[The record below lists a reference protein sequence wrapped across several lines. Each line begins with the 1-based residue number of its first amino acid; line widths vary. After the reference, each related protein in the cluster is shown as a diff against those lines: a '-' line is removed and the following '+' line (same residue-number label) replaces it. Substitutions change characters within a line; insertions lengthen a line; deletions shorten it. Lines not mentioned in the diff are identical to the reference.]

1 MDKPKPKPRRSAKQ
15 EETVKRPLLEP
26 GAPEAVSADAPIA
39 QRIGDVLRR
48 YRKTPNLTLS
58 QLAGGAHLSPATLSR
73 IETGNIA
80 ARFESLERLCQAG
93 GITLADLFSEVDQP
107 RGKAQLLKPDQ
118 QTQVTRS
125 GSVHGHVYKLLSY
138 SRGPNR
144 PYESFFITM
153 DKDSDV
159 YPRFRHPGTEII
171 YMLRGSMDYRY
182 GEEIY
187 RLDPGDAFT
196 FAAHI
201 EHGPER
207 LHSDEIALLCTII
220 YDS

>member
-1 MDKPKPKPRRSAKQ
+1 M
-15 EETVKRPLLEP
+15 KRPLLEP
-26 GAPEAVSADAPIA
+26 GVPEAVSADAPIG

-48 YRKTPNLTLS
+48 YRKNHNLTLS
-58 QLAGGAHLSPATLSR
+58 QLAAGANLSPATLSR

-80 ARFESLERLCQAG
+80 ASFESLERLCQAV
-93 GITLADLFSEVDQP
+93 GITLADLFAEVEQP

-118 QTQVTRS
+118 QTKVTRS

-138 SRGPNR
+138 SRGPDR

-153 DKDSDV
+153 DKDSDI

-171 YMLRGSMDYRY
+171 YMLSGSMDYRY

-207 LHSDEIALLCTII
+207 LHSEEIALLCTII
-220 YDS
+220 YDT